1 MFFESVGSDRSRDV
15 IKRNSHCDRTLC
27 SGIYIARITGDLKS
41 EYASLE
47 RFTSGWCLGFCLE
60 WVTVTWWVS
69 TMSFR
74 IFFYGK
80 YQLSWKEEIELVAGF
95 SCARSETD
103 WSWEP
108 TPFRMRTDNSSKR
121 LQESSI
127 EIHTMTTV
135 TVHKSITKVL
145 ESWPQASCFSE
156 VLLSADP

>member
-1 MFFESVGSDRSRDV
+1 MVLRFLFGMGHSDM
-15 IKRNSHCDRTLC
+15 
-27 SGIYIARITGDLKS
+27 
-41 EYASLE
+41 
-47 RFTSGWCLGFCLE
+47 
-60 WVTVTWWVS
+60 
-69 TMSFR
+69 MSFNDEFPDF
-74 IFFYGK
+74 FFYGK
-80 YQLSWKEEIELVAGF
+80 YQLSWKEEMELVAGF

-145 ESWPQASCFSE
+145 ES
-156 VLLSADP
+156 